1 MTAKEAME
9 LLESLIQTKKLIKIV
24 LSDKEADAEW
34 DKVLI

>member
-24 LSDKEADAEW
+24 LSDQGSGCGMG
-34 DKVLI
+34 